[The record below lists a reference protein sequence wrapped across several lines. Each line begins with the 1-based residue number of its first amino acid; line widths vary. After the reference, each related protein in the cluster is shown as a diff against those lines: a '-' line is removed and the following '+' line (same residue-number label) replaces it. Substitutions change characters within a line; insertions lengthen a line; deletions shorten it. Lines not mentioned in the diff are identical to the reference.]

1 MVMIYKATPRAVLK
15 GIRDESGRAL
25 TVETSQLPQH
35 LPVYFLLTQI
45 SDQVSIT
52 GDEGASVIFG
62 DKTFDPMSP
71 YYNHQTVGAVTS
83 LKNANQA
90 MIVPI
95 KLKGSKKASIRLG
108 VELVAATVDGVD
120 KTRVIWHATPI
131 GVDGSPEFME
141 ASIID
146 SYREGTTTPGLSDT
160 KLGALVDSSG
170 MEYYAPSAYFP
181 IIDMEVEAP
190 GDYGND
196 LAMTIEAPTMLSAN
210 PTDSGLVSAKKT
222 FIYRLSLYKKSTPS
236 SNPTAIYSKYSDTS
250 VDFVLKPDFVHNQ
263 VNMSF
268 GEVITEHYQEVDDPD
283 RAPTYGPFPNVAVYQ
298 DNIELV
304 AQMLGRDYEV
314 TAINEASASKTFTI
328 KGLYDTDEKLQ
339 ENLYLVNIFT
349 GEDISGRHYATTD
362 FSSARKF
369 GGIRFGRDAVIY
381 AQGGTDNFPMTL
393 GVVDK
398 LKLLQQFDS
407 AVRDWCDNFNDV
419 NPLFDS
425 AKYPFSNFWDTG
437 FSLETKKSL
446 MKPVGQHKRLWST
459 VATHIVAD
467 YDDEVSQTGWRYREA
482 LTGAEEITI
491 GMILRSYA
499 LLIPESVEFGTP
511 TVRVGICGR
520 SGMMVDRQYR
530 GRLPLTIELIDKVS
544 AYFGNGNAILNSNK
558 AFDVFPN
565 NRVSL
570 MNKINITYQSGNVYN
585 ESWDAG
591 IMWVQNADI
600 NVAFF
605 PAFRTV
611 YPDDTSVLT
620 SYITMICACY
630 MERVCEIIWRKLVG
644 NGKLTDDEFIEE
656 SDKLL
661 AQELN
666 GKFDNRF
673 KIVPRTYYT
682 STDETLGYRWST
694 DIEFYANNMKTVG
707 LYTIT
712 SRRMSE
718 YASAG

>member
-1 MVMIYKATPRAVLK
+1 MVMIYKATPRPVLK
-15 GIRDESGRAL
+15 GIRDESGRSL
-25 TVETSQLPQH
+25 SVETSQLPQH
-35 LPVYFLLTQI
+35 LPVFFLLTEK
-45 SDQVSIT
+45 SDQINIV
-52 GDEGASVIFG
+52 GDEGAGIIYG
-62 DKTFDPMSP
+62 DKTFDHMSP

-83 LKNANQA
+83 LSNANQA

-95 KLKGSKKASIRLG
+95 KLEGSRKASIRLG
-108 VELVAATVDGVD
+108 VELVAATIDGVH
-120 KTRVIWHATPI
+120 KTRAIWHATPI
-131 GVDGSPEFME
+131 GLDGSAEFME
-141 ASIID
+141 AAINEN
-146 SYREGTTTPGLSDT
+146 YRDGTYSPALSDV
-160 KLGALVDSSG
+160 KLGALVDDSG
-170 MEYYAPSAYFP
+170 KEYYAPSAYFP

-190 GDYGND
+190 GDYGNN

-210 PTDSGLVSAKKT
+210 PTDSGVVNAAKT
-222 FIYRLSLYKKSTPS
+222 FIYRLTLYKKNSVS
-236 SNPTAIYSKYSDTS
+236 SNPTAIYSKYSDSS

-268 GEVITEHYQEVDDPD
+268 GEVITEHYQEVDDLTRP
-283 RAPTYGPFPNVAVYQ
+283 PSYGPFPNVAVYQ
-298 DNIELV
+298 DNIEVV
-304 AQMLGRDYEV
+304 AQMLGQDYDV
-314 TAINEASASKTFTI
+314 TAIDSDSNSKTFTV
-328 KGLYDTDEKLQ
+328 KGIYDTAQKLQ
-339 ENLYLVNIFT
+339 ENLYYINIFT
-349 GEDISGRHYATTD
+349 GEDISGRVYDTVDFTT
-362 FSSARKF
+362 SRKF
-369 GGIRFGRDAVIY
+369 GGIRFGRDSIIF
-381 AQGGTDNFPMTL
+381 AQGGTDNFPMLL
-393 GVVDK
+393 GAVDK
-398 LKLLQQFDS
+398 LKLLEMFDL
-407 AVRDWCDNFNDV
+407 AVKDWCDNYTDV

-425 AKYPFSNFWDTG
+425 AKYPCSNFWDTG

-459 VATHIVAD
+459 VATHIIAD
-467 YDDEVSQTGWRYREA
+467 YDDEINRTGWRYREA
-482 LTGAEEITI
+482 LTGAEEVTM
-491 GMILRSYA
+491 GTILRAYA

-520 SGMMVDRQYR
+520 SGTMVDRLYR
-530 GRLPLTIELIDKVS
+530 GRLPLTIELINMVS

-558 AFDVFPN
+558 AFDVYPN
-565 NRVSL
+565 NRVQL
-570 MNKINITYQSGNVYN
+570 MNNINITYQSPNVYN
-585 ESWDAG
+585 DSWDAG

-600 NVAFF
+600 NVTFF

-630 MERVCEIIWRKLVG
+630 IERVCEIVWRKLVG

-694 DIEFYANNMKTVG
+694 DIEFYANNMKSVG

-718 YASAG
+718 YAAA